1 MEETRGKKMIKL
13 FNSVAWF
20 KVYFNSL
27 SSYLGI
33 INFLLLLLTFK
44 SVYDINVKAIII
56 IPLAVL
62 FGGLVGYID
71 YKYIQKPQNKISNE
85 MNDLKHD
92 LEEIKKELK
101 EIKIYVREK
110 NGSNN

>member
-1 MEETRGKKMIKL
+1 MNKL

-20 KVYFNSL
+20 KVYFNGL
-27 SSYLGI
+27 ASYLGI

-44 SVYDINVKAIII
+44 SVYHIDVKAIIV
-56 IPLAVL
+56 IPAAIL
-62 FGGLVGYID
+62 FGGLIGFID

-92 LEEIKKELK
+92 LEEIKQM
-101 EIKIYVREK
+101 IKGGQK
-110 NGSNN
+110 W